1 MALVIKSWS
10 VKSKPAAGEPYVRVI
25 ARQSGFWSFIFSLLG
40 IDATTTLIVSQTRVE
55 FEQGSLS
62 GFMRRL
68 TTFDH
73 ISSSFYGSHKPWKT
87 ALIILSVCLFLGGMF
102 RSGWA
107 MFAMLLIGLIAGGL
121 YYFLNRELMIG
132 FAEDSGAQVLI
143 SFKKSI
149 IEGQEINEEQLLK
162 IITIVEHLIKDTG
175 QPMPDIDMGGAPSSA
190 RMAGAAPQTVG
201 QIFQPTAA
209 AAPVPPVPTVAAIF
223 TPAPAIK
230 PTLTHCPKCGTSVT
244 AQDTFCG
251 GCGFKL
257 Q

>member
-10 VKSKPAAGEPYVRVI
+10 VKSKPATGEPYVRVV

-40 IDATTTLIVSQTRVE
+40 IDATTTLVVSNTRIE

-62 GFMRRL
+62 GFMSRL

-87 ALIILSVCLFLGGMF
+87 ALMILGACMFLGGLF
-102 RSGWA
+102 KSGWA
-107 MFAMLLIGLIAGGL
+107 MFAMLLIGSIAGGL

-143 SFKKSI
+143 CFKKSI
-149 IEGQEINEEQLLK
+149 IEGQEINEEQLRK
-162 IITIVEHLIKDTG
+162 IITIVEHLIKDSG
-175 QPMPDIDMGGAPSSA
+175 LPMPDVDMGGTPENA
-190 RMAGAAPQTVG
+190 RMAGVAPQNLGEVFKGAAPAAAVPQTV
-201 QIFQPTAA
+201 
-209 AAPVPPVPTVAAIF
+209 F
-223 TPAPAIK
+223 TPAPPSTFK
-230 PTLTHCPKCGTSVT
+230 PALSACPKCATSVT
-244 AQDTFCG
+244 PQDTFCG
-251 GCGFKL
+251 GCGYKL